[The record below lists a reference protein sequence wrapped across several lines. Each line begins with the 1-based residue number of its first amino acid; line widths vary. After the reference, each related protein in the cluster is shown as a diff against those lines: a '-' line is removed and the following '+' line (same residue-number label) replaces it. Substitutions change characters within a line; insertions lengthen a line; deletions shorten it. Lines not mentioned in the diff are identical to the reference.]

1 MRSPVMADLVRFVH
15 YVMVLCVF
23 LGPFLPRKYLP
34 YYMFFILLIFLD
46 WNDLDGMCILT
57 KLEHSFRSGEWVST
71 SPVEGG
77 PEFFRPI
84 LQRMGFSLTR
94 SEGDR
99 LNNFVFLICWFIAF
113 VRYFRTLL
121 PLKS

>member
-1 MRSPVMADLVRFVH
+1 MRSLFLADLVRFLH
-15 YVMVLCVF
+15 YAMVLCVF
-23 LGPFLPRKYLP
+23 LGPWLPRKYLP
-34 YYMFFILLIFLD
+34 YYMLFVLLIFLD

-57 KLEHSFRSGEWVST
+57 KLEHYFRYDEWVST

-84 LQRMGFSLTR
+84 LERLGISLSR

-99 LNNFVFLICWFIAF
+99 FNNFVFLICWLTAF
-113 VRYFRTLL
+113 VRYVWL
-121 PLKS
+121 